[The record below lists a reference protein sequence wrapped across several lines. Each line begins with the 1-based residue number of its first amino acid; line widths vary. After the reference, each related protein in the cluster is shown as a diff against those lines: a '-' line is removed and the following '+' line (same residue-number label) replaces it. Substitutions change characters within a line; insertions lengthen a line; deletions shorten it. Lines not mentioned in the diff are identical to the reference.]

1 MTAEIAVMNR
11 VAIALAADSAAT
23 SMHGNVAKIYD
34 TADKLFN
41 LDHSCPVGAMLY
53 GGSSFLDLPWE
64 IVIKQFR
71 SAHSKVRPLLK
82 DYANAFLAFL
92 TSDELIS
99 DEFVDAYFFSTS
111 NGKLQELL
119 RAARRGRRTTGGT
132 LIESIKL
139 EAKKTL
145 EDLSNRPFL
154 PPMDETTIEALRQ
167 RYGTNISE
175 LVADGL
181 KVAGPADPEVN
192 NNVIDVL
199 LLSMTKEVELD
210 STGLVIAGYGEAEL
224 FPGLIQLEIEGV
236 IYPRTLRYRQ
246 KRETGIS
253 LGNRAGI
260 VPFAQA
266 EMVHSFMTGADPSF
280 KVNVSTVFENLLERF
295 GSLLI
300 SEVSSSISS
309 SEQQRLAG
317 VIASARQ
324 TATSEF
330 GGELNEYARKYHIDP
345 VIAAVA
351 VLPKDQLAVMA
362 ETLVAL
368 TSFKRRMSKD
378 LETVGGA
385 IDVAVI
391 SKGDGFVWIK
401 RKHYFDG
408 DLNPRYFQRIQSRS

>member
-53 GGSSFLDLPWE
+53 GGSAFLDLPWE

-71 SAHSKVRPLLK
+71 AARSGVRSRLK
-82 DYANAFLAFL
+82 EYANEFLAFL

-99 DEFVDAYFFSTS
+99 DEFVDAHFFSTCR
-111 NGKLQELL
+111 NNLHDLL
-119 RAARRGRRTTGGT
+119 RSGRQRRKTAGGS

-139 EAKKTL
+139 EAK
-145 EDLSNRPFL
+145 ESSEELSNRPFL
-154 PPMDETTIEALRQ
+154 APMDATTLEVLRE
-167 RYGTNISE
+167 RYGAALSE
-175 LVADGL
+175 LTTDWFKA
-181 KVAGPADPEVN
+181 AGPADSELS
-192 NNVIDVL
+192 NNVIDFL
-199 LLSMTKEVELD
+199 LLLMTKDVEQD
-210 STGLVIAGYGEAEL
+210 STGLVIAGYGKDEL

-236 IYPRTLRYRQ
+236 VYPRTLRYRQ
-246 KRETGIS
+246 KREAGIS
-253 LGNRAGI
+253 LENRARI

-266 EMVHSFMTGADPSF
+266 EMVHSFMTGADPRF
-280 KVNVSTVFENLLERF
+280 KANVSTVFEKLLERF

-300 SEVSSSISS
+300 SEVSSLISPA
-309 SEQQRLAG
+309 EQQRLSE
-317 VIASARQ
+317 VIANARH
-324 TATSEF
+324 TATSELRE
-330 GGELNEYARKYHIDP
+330 ELNEYARKYHIDP
-345 VIAAVA
+345 VVDAVA

-401 RKHYFDG
+401 RKHYFER
-408 DLNPRYFQRIQSRS
+408 DLNPRYFQRIQSQS